1 MIETVAQ
8 HPLII
13 QPVRGPA
20 IRGCD
25 GRLIRRAGPGIVRAR
40 PIRVLRDHDVIG
52 LTIAT
57 THRALALVA
66 PAPEPPRPRS
76 IPDVWYRVAE
86 GASAALAE
94 RARGRV
100 VEILRELRGVA

>member
-1 MIETVAQ
+1 MI
-8 HPLII
+8 
-13 QPVRGPA
+13 
-20 IRGCD
+20 
-25 GRLIRRAGPGIVRAR
+25 RAAGTRVYPRTTPTGLHLAR

-52 LTIAT
+52 LTIAA
-57 THRALALVA
+57 THHPLTLVA
-66 PAPEPPRPRS
+66 PAPEPPRPWS
-76 IPDVWYRVAE
+76 IPGVSYRVAE